1 MPPTPSLLVGAVQPG
16 LGHPLVVQLVHAL
29 PGLDHQIVVVAEL
42 DGSGRAGLGAGRGL
56 AVPDPVVAE
65 RALLGDALVG
75 HAGMFVARCVGGK
88 RAVRTP
94 FDDAE
99 RAAGHAGAAPVAHIG
114 LHDDGAE
121 LGAEQRPG
129 GAHVQAAG
137 VRAVLAHV
145 RRHQPAELGRCPA
158 ASTSHRGRQ
167 PRPSAPPGMPS
178 PTSARPD
185 SLACSMLSRPCSMN
199 ATCRQVLAPS
209 EPVLSY
215 EDPSSSRSPSRGMR
229 FHSLQATS
237 QALQPMQIEVSVKKP
252 LRCPGCDQC
261 GVARRVGRPAQLM
274 RQSRLVRMARRM
286 AR

>member
-1 MPPTPSLLVGAVQPG
+1 M
-16 LGHPLVVQLVHAL
+16 QLVHAL
-29 PGLDHQIVVVAEL
+29 PGLDHQIVVVAVL
-42 DGSGRAGLGAGRGL
+42 DGSGRARLGAGRGL
-56 AVPDPVVAE
+56 AVPDPVVAQ
-65 RALLGDALVG
+65 RAFLGDALVG

-114 LHDDGAE
+114 LHHDGAE

-137 VRAVLAHV
+137 VRAVLAHI
-145 RRHQPAELGRCPA
+145 RRHQPAELVGVRRRDV
-158 ASTSHRGRQ
+158 HRGRSRGRAHPRHAQ
-167 PRPSAPPGMPS
+167 PDQCPTGFPCLLDVLAALLDERDVPPGAGTERTGVVVRGTEQLQIAVPRDS
-178 PTSARPD
+178 VPLLAGDLAGLAADADRGVGEETLALPRLRP
-185 SLACSMLSRPCSMN
+185 
-199 ATCRQVLAPS
+199 V
-209 EPVLSY
+209 
-215 EDPSSSRSPSRGMR
+215 
-229 FHSLQATS
+229 
-237 QALQPMQIEVSVKKP
+237 
-252 LRCPGCDQC
+252 